1 MVGRLHLHVSFLNY
15 LLYSRGI
22 HWYGSPYLPLGR
34 LLCGIRGH
42 LGPLARIAQGDSGA
56 PVARLP
62 YKTHDYV
69 LNSFLPLCAFWCFSR
84 STCHRARVEQGCA
97 GGFPHLGRCRYLFL
111 WAGVTRHFMRQ

>member
-56 PVARLP
+56 PVAR
-62 YKTHDYV
+62 
-69 LNSFLPLCAFWCFSR
+69 
-84 STCHRARVEQGCA
+84 
-97 GGFPHLGRCRYLFL
+97 FPHKKKLRSHLLPPSLRLRVFP
-111 WAGVTRHFMRQ
+111 